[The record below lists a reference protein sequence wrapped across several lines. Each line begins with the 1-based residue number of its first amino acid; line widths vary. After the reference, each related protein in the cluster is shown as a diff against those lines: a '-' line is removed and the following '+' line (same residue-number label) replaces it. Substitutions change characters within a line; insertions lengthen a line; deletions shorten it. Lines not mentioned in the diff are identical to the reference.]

1 MAAPRPTS
9 ASASPA
15 AGRSPRPTSCARS
28 WTPRSQHRQVALEL
42 PRGGLHPV
50 VVPLLALDLDEA
62 VEHVLAERAQ
72 HELGLGGE
80 LDRLAQRLGELLD
93 PQPLPLV
100 GRQVVEVL
108 LHRLGQLVALLDA
121 LEA

>member
-1 MAAPRPTS
+1 STAAPRPTS

-15 AGRSPRPTSCARS
+15 AGRSPRPTSCARCS
-28 WTPRSQHRQVALEL
+28 TPRSEHRQVPLEL
-42 PRGGLHPV
+42 PGGDLHAV

-93 PQPLPLV
+93 AQALAIV
-100 GRQVVEVL
+100 GSEVVEVL
-108 LHRLGQLVALLDA
+108 LHRLRK
-121 LEA
+121 